1 MRLIIPGAR
10 VVDVRVSL
18 PRHPVLKYRS
28 RRLEDIRSAAIHHS
42 LTKTGTPE
50 AFANFHVGTNK
61 WPGIAYTFVIQK
73 DGTIY
78 WCNDLEAIS
87 YHVGDSNRHALGIC
101 LIGDFRVQLPTP
113 AQIYAV
119 YRLLEYLQGTLPNM
133 KQILGHQEY
142 PGYAWKNCPA
152 FSMEWFRVGYT
163 QFLKKPVDRPVEKSA
178 DVPVAIVLNGKT
190 LPFTGFLQ
198 DSVSMLP
205 VRAVVTAAGGKLE
218 WIAASKDVRVNGKDL
233 HEKIVSGSA
242 YAPARELA
250 AALGL
255 TVVWDNKTR
264 TVNLK
269 GCV

>member
-1 MRLIIPGAR
+1 MKMIIPGAR
-10 VVDVRVSL
+10 VVDVRTSL
-18 PRHPVLKYRS
+18 PRHPVLKYRR

-101 LIGDFRVQLPTP
+101 LIGDFRTQQPTP
-113 AQIYAV
+113 AQIDAA
-119 YRLLEYLQGTLPNM
+119 YRLLEYLQGILPNM

-152 FSMEWFRVGYT
+152 FSMDWFRAGYA
-163 QFLKKPVDRPVEKSA
+163 QFLKKSVEKLA
-178 DVPVAIVLNGKT
+178 GAPVAIALNSIA
-190 LPFTGFLQ
+190 LPFAGFLQ
-198 DSVSMLP
+198 NGVSMLP

-218 WIAASKDVRVNGKDL
+218 WIAATKDVRVNGKDL

-255 TVVWDNKTR
+255 TAIWDNKTR